1 MISYLQKVNSVAK
14 PGYNRWLV
22 PIAALSI
29 HLCIGQIYAF
39 SVFNEPLKNEGW
51 KLTELGWIFT
61 IALFFLGASAAVF
74 GKWVER
80 VGPRKTMFVAALCF
94 SSGFMISAF
103 GIHIHNIWFLY
114 LGSGLIGGIG
124 LGLGYIS
131 PVSTLIKWFP
141 DRPGM
146 ATGMAIMGFG
156 GGAMIA
162 SPLSVFLMDQY
173 SNTSSNGIMESFLI
187 MGCIY
192 LILMVFGS
200 IIVKI
205 PDEGWRPKGF
215 KLSENKAKD
224 KMITTAN
231 VLADTAIKTPQFK
244 LLFLVLMLNVTAGI
258 GVLSQADVMVKEI
271 FEINKIEAASFVALL
286 SLFNMLG
293 RFIWSSLSDYIGRK
307 NTYTIFFVL
316 GMALYIM
323 VPFAGNMGSVLLF
336 SIAFSIILS
345 MYGGGF
351 ATIPAYLKDMFGTK
365 QVGAI
370 HGRLLLAW
378 SLAAILGPVTI
389 NYLRE
394 YQLDVINM
402 PKAEVYNITM
412 YLMAGLLL
420 IGLICNLMVKP
431 VDAQYH
437 DQV

>member
-1 MISYLQKVNSVAK
+1 MTQFFQKKNSIAK
-14 PGYNRWLV
+14 PGYNRWLI

-61 IALFFLGASAAVF
+61 LALFFLGASAAVF

-80 VGPRKTMFVAALCF
+80 VGPRKTMLVAAICF

-103 GIHIHNIWFLY
+103 GIHIHNIWLLY

-162 SPLSVFLMDQY
+162 SPLSVWLMERY
-173 SNTSSNGIMESFLI
+173 SSASSTNGLMESFLI
-187 MGCIY
+187 LGCIY
-192 LILMVFGS
+192 LALMLFGS

-205 PDEGWRPKGF
+205 PAQEWKPKGF
-215 KLSENKAKD
+215 VLSDDASN

-286 SLFNMLG
+286 SLFNMIG

-316 GMALYIM
+316 GMLLYIM
-323 VPFAGNMGSVLLF
+323 VPFTGSMLLF

-351 ATIPAYLKDMFGTK
+351 ATIPAYLKDMFGNK

-378 SLAAILGPVTI
+378 SFAAILGPVTI

-394 YQLDVINM
+394 YQLEVLNM

-431 VDAQYH
+431 VDPKYYFQIK
-437 DQV
+437 D